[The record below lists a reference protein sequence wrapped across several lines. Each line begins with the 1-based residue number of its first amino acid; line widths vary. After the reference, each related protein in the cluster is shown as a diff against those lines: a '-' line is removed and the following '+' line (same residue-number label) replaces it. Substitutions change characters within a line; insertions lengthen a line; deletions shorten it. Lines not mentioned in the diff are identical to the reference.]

1 MSHLSLKADLHV
13 HSKYS
18 KRPSEWVLRKI
29 GCSESYTEPKKLYA
43 LARERGMDLVTI
55 TDHNT
60 LAGSLELANLEDT
73 FLSEEVTTYFPE
85 DQCKLHILVYDIN
98 EKQHEDISRLRENV
112 FEFVKYLNKEKIVYA
127 LAHPL
132 YPIND
137 KLTIEHLEQALI
149 LFNNFEINGS
159 KDDLQNQIL
168 QEILKNLTEKDIE
181 HLADRYNLEPVGHE
195 PWSKRLIG
203 GSDDHSSLNIGATH
217 TEMEG
222 VSSVKEFIAG
232 IEQKMARVNTITFGP
247 KAMGHNLYSIGYQF
261 YRNKLGLDHYVGK
274 ELSLKFLN
282 HALVPSFMQERG
294 LVNRVRNVMIHR
306 RPSRPSKSES
316 MPMQD
321 KFRKEGGEIIQ
332 KNPCMSKLLK
342 RSNHKTEEMKNAW
355 FQFVNQLSEKIL
367 RQSADS
373 ILKSLNDGNIF
384 DVFHTIGPIGSV
396 YTMLAPYFVAY
407 SFFSKERQFC
417 SYCQEHFNKNGKP
430 KKRQRLKIG
439 HFTDTFHEINGV
451 AMTLKM
457 QVKLAMKKEKQLT
470 IITCG
475 PEAGMPGLASF
486 APIGRFEMPEYPDL
500 KLCYPPLLEMLNY
513 CFEQDFNRIHS
524 ATPGPIGIAALII
537 ARILK
542 IPLYGTY
549 HTALPQYVTYLTDD
563 SYMEDVM
570 WKYVI
575 WYYNQ
580 MDALY
585 VPSKATGNELAER
598 GIPEEKIRFY
608 PRGIDIERFHP
619 SKTNGFFRRRFKLN
633 ENRFKLLYVGRVS
646 REKNLSDL
654 VEMCR
659 GLVEIRRDFYLI
671 VVGSGPYLDEMK
683 INLDGMPATFAGFL
697 EGDELAQ
704 AYASA
709 DIFIFPS
716 TTDTFGNVVLEA
728 QASGLPVIVSDE
740 GGAKEN
746 LIPGKTGFI
755 VPARDPQAFLEA
767 VLKLMENPERLKEMK
782 QNARDYT
789 EDRSFE
795 PAYMKLWD
803 SYRTVDHY
811 RKEPR
816 TA

>member
-1 MSHLSLKADLHV
+1 MNYLSLKADLHV

-18 KRPSEWVLRKI
+18 KRPSEWILRKI

-43 LARERGMDLVTI
+43 LAREKGMDLVTI

-60 LAGSLELANLEDT
+60 LAGSLELAHLENT

-85 DQCKLHILVYDIN
+85 DRCKFHILVYDIN
-98 EKQHEDISRLRENV
+98 EKQDEDISRLRKNV
-112 FEFVKYLNKEKIVYA
+112 FELVKYLNEKKIVHS

-132 YPIND
+132 HSVND
-137 KLTIEHLEQALI
+137 KLTVEHLEQALI

-159 KDDLQNQIL
+159 KDYLQNHIL

-181 HLADRYNLEPVGHE
+181 HLADRYNLEPVGQE
-195 PWSKRLIG
+195 PWRKRLTG
-203 GSDDHSSLNIGATH
+203 GSDDHSSLNIGTTH
-217 TEMEG
+217 TEIEG
-222 VSSVKEFIAG
+222 VSSVKEFVAG
-232 IEQKMARVNTITFGP
+232 IGQKMAKVKTITSGP
-247 KAMGHNLYSIGYQF
+247 KELGHNLYSIAYQF
-261 YRNKLGLDHYVGK
+261 YHSKLGLDRYVGK
-274 ELSLKFLN
+274 ELLLKFAN
-282 HALVPSFMQERG
+282 RALAPSFIQEKG
-294 LVNRVRNVMIHR
+294 IVNRIRNVMIHR
-306 RPSRPSKSES
+306 RPRRLSKSEP

-321 KFRKEGGEIIQ
+321 IFRKEAGEIIL
-332 KNPCMSKLLK
+332 KNRCMSELATG
-342 RSNHKTEEMKNAW
+342 SNHKTEEMKNAW
-355 FQFVNQLSEKIL
+355 FQFVNQLSEKIIQ
-367 RQSADS
+367 QSSDS
-373 ILKSLNDGNIF
+373 TLKSLKGANIF
-384 DVFHTIGPIGSV
+384 DIFHIIGSV
-396 YTMLAPYFVAY
+396 GSLYTMLAPYFVAY
-407 SFFSKERQFC
+407 RVFTKERQFC

-430 KKRQRLKIG
+430 KKRQRLKIA

-451 AMTLKM
+451 ALTLRM
-457 QVKLAMKKEKQLT
+457 QVEMAMKNGKQLT
-470 IITCG
+470 TITCG
-475 PEAGMPGLASF
+475 TEAEIPGVTNF
-486 APIGRFEMPEYPDL
+486 APIGSFEMPEYPDL
-500 KLCYPPLLEMLNY
+500 KLCYPPLLEMLDY

-542 IPLYGTY
+542 IPLYSTY

-563 SYMEDVM
+563 PYMEDLM

-580 MDALY
+580 MDAVY
-585 VPSKATGNELAER
+585 VPSRATGDELAER

-619 SKTNGFFRRRFKLN
+619 SKTNGFFRRKFKLK
-633 ENRFKLLYVGRVS
+633 EKGFKLLYVGRVS
-646 REKNLSDL
+646 KEKNLSDL
-654 VEMCR
+654 VDICR
-659 GLVEIRRDFYLI
+659 LLVEIRRDFHLI

-683 INLDGMPATFAGFL
+683 IDLDGMPATFAGFL

-767 VLKLMENPERLKEMK
+767 VLKLMKNPERLKEMK
-782 QNARDYT
+782 QNARNYT

-795 PAYMKLWD
+795 SAYMKLWD
-803 SYRTVDHY
+803 SYRNFDHC
-811 RKEPR
+811 RKESR
-816 TA
+816 AA